1 MQSFEL
7 ISSLYLRQNR
17 SETPRTGFFASWLI
31 CLCVTTVMDVST
43 SAPSYITSI
52 DDDDTG
58 RIFDIA
64 CCQLG
69 ARAVTIVTAGLELKV
84 WKQVPAAR

>member
-1 MQSFEL
+1 
-7 ISSLYLRQNR
+7 
-17 SETPRTGFFASWLI
+17 
-31 CLCVTTVMDVST
+31 MDVST